1 MRGRWANG
9 SNGLGRAVET
19 HLGMSDVV
27 EELNTRSS
35 DFGGMI
41 RRMPRAVATPRSAEE
56 LTDLVR
62 KASRDGTRLAVRGGG
77 HSQGG
82 QCLTDGGLV
91 IDTMYLDRI
100 EIRGDDLVRTQ
111 GGTPWSKVVDAL
123 RGTGRLPRVL
133 VDIGEATVGGTLSAG
148 GLGTASFR
156 HGLQVDQVERLDVVT
171 GTGERV
177 VCSRSR
183 NAALF
188 DAVRG
193 GQGQFGVIVE
203 AWIRLR
209 RAGSRIR
216 QYQLLYR
223 DFDRF
228 ADDFERVVGDGRF
241 DHLKAETR
249 LHTGKIIMA
258 AGIEYDDD
266 VDDGDA
272 LRGLGH
278 DDVTSNDAVDVGRA
292 GIYPAW
298 GFSRR
303 NHHPWRDWFLPWSTL
318 RTLIAQPW
326 LTPRS
331 VPRAPFSWTGVYP
344 IRTAPEAAPLVMRPQ
359 GNLITSYSILAVLGD
374 HDWATRLTGRL
385 REIDR
390 TLVGLG
396 AKSYLSGHVAYAHG
410 GWEEHY
416 GDQLALAKQ
425 WKREFDPNGVF
436 EPNGLPFG

>member
-1 MRGRWANG
+1 MSG
-9 SNGLGRAVET
+9 VE
-19 HLGMSDVV
+19 
-27 EELNTRSS
+27 EELNARSF

-41 RRMPRAVATPRSAEE
+41 RRRPGAVAAPRSVEE
-56 LTDLVR
+56 LSDLVR
-62 KASRDGTRLAVRGGG
+62 KAARDGTRLAIRGGG

-82 QCLTDGGLV
+82 QCLTAGGLV
-91 IDTMYLDRI
+91 VDTMHLDGL
-100 EIRGDDLVRTQ
+100 ETLGEDLVRAQ
-111 GGTPWSKVVDAL
+111 GGTPWGKVVDAL
-123 RGTGRLPRVL
+123 RGTGRLPCVL

-148 GLGTASFR
+148 GLGTASHR
-156 HGLQVDQVERLDVVT
+156 HGLQVEQVERLEVVT

-177 VCSRSR
+177 VCSPTL

-193 GQGQFGVIVE
+193 GQGQFGVIAQ

-209 RAGSRIR
+209 AAGSRIR
-216 QYQLLYR
+216 RYELIYR

-241 DHLKAETR
+241 DHLRAETR
-249 LHTGKIIMA
+249 LHTGKIIMG
-258 AGIEYDDD
+258 AGIEHDGD
-266 VDDGDA
+266 VDDDEV
-272 LRGLGH
+272 LEELGH
-278 DDVTSNDAVDVGRA
+278 DEVASASDTADVGQA

-303 NHHPWRDWFLPWSTL
+303 NRHPWRDWLLPWSTL

-344 IRTAPEAAPLVMRPQ
+344 IRTGPNAAPWVMRPQ
-359 GNLITSYSILAVLGD
+359 GELITSYSILAVLGD
-374 HDWATRLTGRL
+374 RDWATRLTGQL

-390 TLVGLG
+390 TLVDLG
-396 AKSYLSGHVAYAHG
+396 AKSYLSGDVAYG
-410 GWEEHY
+410 RREWEAHY
-416 GDQLALAKQ
+416 GDKLELGRE
-425 WKREFDPNGVF
+425 WKREFDPNSVF
-436 EPNGLPFG
+436 ESNGSFG